1 MIERAT
7 AARLGVCRGALIALA
22 MGLLGG
28 LLGGCSSLSSLLSPA
43 PEQQVSG
50 PAAAA
55 SAPINSERAE
65 YRIDVQAPDPL
76 RGMLLNYLDLARF
89 QDAPATEGINA
100 AELERLVRAAPA
112 QARGLLETE
121 GYFNADVQVTRENG
135 PNGLPLLRVVVK
147 PGPRT
152 TVASFR
158 IDAKFD
164 AADEAAGRRALE
176 LLRAQWPLQPGQP
189 FRQSTWNDAKSVTLA
204 RLRAE
209 GYASA
214 SWRDTSAVVDA
225 ANNSV
230 KLELEADGGP
240 LYRLGEVRIEGL
252 DRYGADSVKRLA
264 TFKPGEPYTE
274 KSLLDFQERLQ
285 KVGLFEGASV
295 ELVADVETHAAAPVL
310 VRVKELPL
318 QQATIGIGYSANV
331 GPRLT
336 LEHYH
341 RKLFHFA
348 GSDWVAKNK
357 VELGP
362 SLKSWEGGLTS
373 HPLADLYRNVISGTA
388 AQLRTDDQTLTSWSA
403 RVGRTQDSPRFERL
417 YFAELSHARLDGTLL
432 TSSADAATINYH
444 WVRRDLDNVLLPT
457 RGSTL
462 SLQTALG
469 YGRGTQSTLGD
480 TIEERGPFVRLYG
493 RYTWYRPIGKDWY
506 ATTRV
511 EAGQVFT
518 KAVIG
523 VPDTL
528 LFRAGGDDSVR
539 GYGYRTLGP
548 VVSDVVTSGRTLLT
562 GSIEVA
568 RPISPKYPA
577 FWWAAFVDA
586 GNAADR
592 WQDLHPVVG
601 YGVGLRWRSPVGPL
615 RVDLAYGQEVRQ
627 FRVHFSVGIAF

>member
-1 MIERAT
+1 MIERA
-7 AARLGVCRGALIALA
+7 AATRPRAGRGVLIALA
-22 MGLLGG
+22 LLIGTGLLA
-28 LLGGCSSLSSLLSPA
+28 GCSSLSFLTPPPA
-43 PEQQVSG
+43 EMQG

-55 SAPINSERAE
+55 SAPINSDRAE
-65 YRIDVQAPDPL
+65 YRIDVQAPDAL
-76 RGMLLNYLDLARF
+76 RGMLQNYLDLARF

-121 GYFNADVQVTRENG
+121 GYFNADVKVTREDG
-135 PNGLPLLRVVVK
+135 PNGLPLLRVVVN

-152 TVASFR
+152 TVTSFR

-164 AADEAAGRRALE
+164 AADEAAGRKALE
-176 LLRAQWPLQPGQP
+176 QLRSQWPLQPGQP
-189 FRQSTWNDAKSVTLA
+189 FRQSTWNDAKSVALA
-204 RLRAE
+204 RLRSD

-214 SWRDTSAVVDA
+214 SWLNTSAVVDA

-230 KLELEADGGP
+230 KLELDADSGP
-240 LYRLGEVRIEGL
+240 LYQLGEIRIEGL
-252 DRYGADSVKRLA
+252 ERYGADSVRQLA
-264 TFKPGEPYTE
+264 TFRPGEPYTE

-295 ELVADVETHAAAPVL
+295 ELVPDLESHAAAPVL

-318 QQATIGIGYSANV
+318 QQATVGIGYSANV
-331 GPRLT
+331 GPRLS

-341 RKLFHFA
+341 RRLFHFA

-357 VELGP
+357 FELGP
-362 SLKSWEGGLTS
+362 SLKSWEGGLTT
-373 HPLADLYRNVISGTA
+373 HPLDDLYRNVISGTA
-388 AQLRTDDQTLTSWSA
+388 SQLRTDDQTLTSWSA

-457 RGSTL
+457 RGNTL
-462 SLQTALG
+462 ALQSALG
-469 YGRGTQSTLGD
+469 YGRGTQSTLGEP

-493 RYTWYRPIGKDWY
+493 RFTWYRPLGKDWY

-562 GSIEVA
+562 GSLEVA

-577 FWWAAFVDA
+577 FWWAAFIDA

>member
-1 MIERAT
+1 MIGRAA
-7 AARLGVCRGALIALA
+7 AARLRAGRVALVSLALVIVS
-22 MGLLGG
+22 G
-28 LLGGCSSLSSLLSPA
+28 LLGGCSSLSFLTPA
-43 PEQQVSG
+43 PQVSG

-55 SAPINSERAE
+55 SAPINSDRAE
-65 YRIDVQAPDPL
+65 YRIDVQAPDEL
-76 RGMLLNYLDLARF
+76 RGMLQNYLDLARF

-121 GYFNADVQVTRENG
+121 GYFNADVKVTREEG
-135 PNGLPLLRVVVK
+135 PNGLPLLRVVVQ

-152 TVASFR
+152 TITSLR

-164 AADEAAGRRALE
+164 AADDAAGRKELE
-176 LLRAQWPLQPGQP
+176 LLRTQWPLKPGQP
-189 FRQSTWNDAKSVTLA
+189 FRQSTWNDAKSATLA
-204 RLRAE
+204 RLRAD
-209 GYASA
+209 GFASA
-214 SWRDTSAVVDA
+214 SWLNTSAVVDA

-230 KLELEADGGP
+230 KLELDADSGP
-240 LYRLGEVRIEGL
+240 LYRLGEIRIEGL
-252 DRYGADSVKRLA
+252 ERYDAGAVKQLA
-264 TFKPGEPYTE
+264 TFRPGEPYTE

-318 QQATIGIGYSANV
+318 QQATVGIGYSANV
-331 GPRLT
+331 GPRLS
-336 LEHYH
+336 LEHTH
-341 RKLFHFA
+341 RRLFHFA

-357 VELGP
+357 FELGP

-373 HPLADLYRNVISGTA
+373 HPLDDLYRNLITGAA
-388 AQLRTDDQTLTSWSA
+388 AQLKTDDQTLTSWAA
-403 RVGRTQDSPRFERL
+403 RVGRSQDSPRFERL
-417 YFAELSHARLDGTLL
+417 YFVELNHARLDGTLL
-432 TSSADAATINYH
+432 TSSADAASINYH
-444 WVRRDLDNVLLPT
+444 WVRRDLDSVLLPT
-457 RGSTL
+457 RGNTL
-462 SLQTALG
+462 SVQTALG
-469 YGRGTQSTLGD
+469 YGRGTQSVLGD
-480 TIEERGPFVRLYG
+480 TTEERGPFARLYS
-493 RYTWYRPIGKDWY
+493 RVTWYRPFGKDWY
-506 ATTRV
+506 ATVRV

-518 KAVIG
+518 KEVIG

-562 GSIEVA
+562 GSVEVA

-592 WQDLHPVVG
+592 WKDLHPVVG

>member
-1 MIERAT
+1 MTVRAR
-7 AARLGVCRGALIALA
+7 AARMVTCHGALIALVLP
-22 MGLLGG
+22 MMC
-28 LLGGCSSLSSLLSPA
+28 LLGGCSSLSSFLTPA
-43 PEQQVSG
+43 PQKVSG
-50 PAAAA
+50 PADAA

-65 YRIDVQAPDPL
+65 YRIDVQAPDAL

-121 GYFNADVQVTRENG
+121 GYFNADVKVTREDG
-135 PNGLPLLRVVVK
+135 PNGRPLLRVLVN

-152 TVASFR
+152 TVASFQL
-158 IDAKFD
+158 DAKFD
-164 AADEAAGRRALE
+164 AADEAAGRKTLE
-176 LLRAQWPLQPGQP
+176 QLRAQWPLKQGQP
-189 FRQSTWNDAKSVTLA
+189 FRQTLWNDAKNTTLA

-214 SWRDTSAVVDA
+214 GWRETSAVVDA
-225 ANNSV
+225 PNNSV

-264 TFKPGEPYTE
+264 TFRPGEPYSE
-274 KSLLDFQERLQ
+274 KLLLDFQERLQ

-295 ELVADVETHAAAPVL
+295 ELVPDVETHAAAPVV

-318 QQATIGIGYSANV
+318 QQATVGIGYSANV
-331 GPRLT
+331 GPRLS

-341 RKLFHFA
+341 RRVFNFA

-357 VELGP
+357 IELGP

-373 HPLADLYRNVISGTA
+373 HPLADLYRNLIAGTA
-388 AQLRTDDQTLTSWSA
+388 SQLRTDDQTLTSWSA
-403 RVGRTQDSPRFERL
+403 RVGRTQDTPRFERL
-417 YFAELSHARLDGTLL
+417 YFAELSHARLDGTTL
-432 TSSADAATINYH
+432 TSSADAVTANYH
-444 WVRRDLDNVLLPT
+444 WIRRDLDSVLLPT
-457 RGSTL
+457 RGNSL

-469 YGRGTQSTLGD
+469 YGRGTQSVLGV
-480 TIEERGPFVRLYG
+480 TIEERGPFARLYG

-518 KAVIG
+518 KQVIG

-562 GSIEVA
+562 GSVEVA

-577 FWWAAFVDA
+577 FWWAAFIDA

-592 WQDLHPVVG
+592 WSDLHPVVG

>member
-1 MIERAT
+1 M
-7 AARLGVCRGALIALA
+7 
-22 MGLLGG
+22 
-28 LLGGCSSLSSLLSPA
+28 
-43 PEQQVSG
+43 
-50 PAAAA
+50 
-55 SAPINSERAE
+55 
-65 YRIDVQAPDPL
+65 
-76 RGMLLNYLDLARF
+76 
-89 QDAPATEGINA
+89 
-100 AELERLVRAAPA
+100 RAAPA

-121 GYFNADVQVTRENG
+121 GYFNADVKVTREDG
-135 PNGLPLLRVVVK
+135 PNGRPLLRVLVN
-147 PGPRT
+147 PGART
-152 TVASFR
+152 TVASFQV
-158 IDAKFD
+158 DAKFD
-164 AADEAAGRRALE
+164 AADEAAGRKALE
-176 LLRAQWPLQPGQP
+176 PLRAQWPLQPGQP
-189 FRQSTWNDAKSVTLA
+189 FRQSLWTDAKNVTLA
-204 RLRAE
+204 RLRAD

-214 SWRDTSAVVDA
+214 SWVSTSAIVDA
-225 ANNSV
+225 QNNSV
-230 KLELEADGGP
+230 RLELEADSGP
-240 LYRLGEVRIEGL
+240 LYRLGEIRIEGL
-252 DRYGADSVKRLA
+252 DRYGADSVRRLA
-264 TFKPGEPYTE
+264 TFSPGAPYTE

-295 ELVADVETHAAAPVL
+295 ELVPDIETHAAAPV
-310 VRVKELPL
+310 VVHVKELPL
-318 QQATIGIGYSANV
+318 QQATVGTGYSANV
-331 GPRLT
+331 GPRVS

-341 RKLFHFA
+341 RRLFHFA

-373 HPLADLYRNVISGTA
+373 HPLENLYRNLIAGA
-388 AQLRTDDQTLTSWSA
+388 ASRLRTDDQTLTSWSA

-417 YFAELSHARLDGTLL
+417 YFAELSHARLEGTVL
-432 TSSADAATINYH
+432 TSSADAVTGNYH

-469 YGRGTQSTLGD
+469 YGRGTLSVLGD
-480 TIEERGPFVRLYG
+480 TTEGRGPFARLYG
-493 RYTWYRPIGKDWY
+493 RYTWYRPFGKDWY
-506 ATTRV
+506 GTVRV
-511 EAGQVFT
+511 EGGEVFA
-518 KAVIG
+518 KQVIG

-548 VVSDVVTSGRTLLT
+548 TVSGVITSGRTLLT

-592 WQDLHPVVG
+592 WKDLHPVVG